1 MRYLVTFKD
10 TAWQQIV
17 FASNKNQARSQI
29 MPWVK
34 SVGYTIDST
43 IEY

>member
-17 FASNKNQARSQI
+17 FASNKKQAKVQI
-29 MPWVK
+29 MPWAK
-34 SVGYTIDST
+34 SSGHTIDSI

>member
-17 FASNKNQARSQI
+17 FAPNKKQARVQI
-29 MPWVK
+29 MPWAK
-34 SVGYTIDST
+34 SSGHTIDSI
-43 IEY
+43 IEF